1 MGVVQVKILFWQED
15 WAVGH
20 DSMKIRHC
28 FYIYSDPKS

>member
-20 DSMKIRHC
+20 NFMKIRHC